1 MKLRFSLKT
10 LFVVVTLAAVG
21 AGWAVHSRRWIA
33 ERDAKLKMPA
43 IYGNQS
49 IPPLFSKP
57 VAPGCLWL
65 FGERG
70 QHTLRVNTSML
81 SKAEVVEI
89 RELFPES
96 ILWLRS
102 GMARQPGD
110 ADLAPGEYPK

>member
-21 AGWAVHSRRWIA
+21 AGWVVYSRRWID
-33 ERDAKLKMPA
+33 ERHAKLKMPA
-43 IYGNQS
+43 IYGNQT

-81 SKAEVVEI
+81 SKAEVIEI

-102 GMARQPGD
+102 SLFRVPGD
-110 ADLAPGEYPK
+110 VDLAPGEFPE